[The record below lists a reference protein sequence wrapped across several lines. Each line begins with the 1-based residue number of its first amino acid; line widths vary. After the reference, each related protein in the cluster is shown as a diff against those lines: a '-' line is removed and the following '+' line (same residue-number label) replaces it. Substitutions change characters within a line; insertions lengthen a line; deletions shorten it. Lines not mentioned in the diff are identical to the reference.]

1 MKKKWVPLGE
11 GQTEKLFKTFKKTY
25 GKPVAS
31 FIFFLT
37 EGNEDYRIKEGL
49 VWHKQL
55 QEEAKT

>member
-11 GQTEKLFKTFKKTY
+11 GQTEKLFKEFKKTY
-25 GKPVAS
+25 GKPVVN

-49 VWHKQL
+49 VWHKQS